1 MKRVWRF
8 TSEAAQASRFNETRH
23 RSNPKSIPI
32 LPTSTFIQRQSST
45 LQQPSMVLDLVSLFK
60 VSIPPYEKHLIN
72 EVAILKNKL
81 LREASDSVRVAS
93 ILEDNSESLIRSHP
107 VFLELLNQ
115 LNSNPSLLLEVF
127 NWRRKRNVSEFDACS
142 NSMNAHEYSKGI
154 KAAGRSKNIDLAV
167 ELFRE
172 AEKKGV
178 KITSTYN
185 ALMGAFM
192 FNGLAGKCHSLF
204 LDMKKDPVCSPSV
217 VTYNIVI
224 SVFGRL
230 MLIDHMEATFKEMS
244 ELRLSPNISTYNYLI
259 GGYISTWM
267 WDDME
272 KVFQVIKSGP
282 VVPNM
287 KTYLLMIRG
296 YAHLGNMEKMEEIYS
311 LVRDHVNENEMAIL
325 RVMICAYCKSSDVD
339 KLKKI
344 EAMLKLIPEKEY
356 RPWLNVLL
364 IKLYAR
370 ENLLE
375 KMETAINEAFE
386 HRTAVTTTGII
397 KCIVTAYFRCNAVE
411 NLENFIRRS
420 VFSGWRICHSLYH
433 CKLVMY
439 GSQKNLRKI
448 QNVLE
453 EMDDINMNRNKKTLW
468 IMYKAYWNSGQK
480 SMVLKIL
487 GQMFK
492 HGYTVPN
499 DAFPS

>member
-8 TSEAAQASRFNETRH
+8 TSEAAQASRFNQTRH
-23 RSNPKSIPI
+23 QSNPKSIPI
-32 LPTSTFIQRQSST
+32 LHTAKFTQRRTTT
-45 LQQPSMVLDLVSLFK
+45 LRQPSIVLDLVSMFK
-60 VSIPPYEKHLIN
+60 VSIPPYERHLIDGI
-72 EVAILKNKL
+72 AILKNKL
-81 LREASDSVRVAS
+81 LCEASDSVRVAT
-93 ILEDNSESLIRSHP
+93 ILEDNSELLLRSHP
-107 VFLELLNQ
+107 VFLELLNL

-127 NWRRKRNVSEFDACS
+127 NWRRKRHVSEIDACR

-154 KAAGRSKNIDLAV
+154 KAAGRLKNIDLAV
-167 ELFRE
+167 KLFRE

-178 KITSTYN
+178 KITGTYN

-192 FNGLAGKCHSLF
+192 FNGLADKCHSLF
-204 LDMKKDPVCSPSV
+204 LDMKKDPVCPPSV

-230 MLIDHMEATFKEMS
+230 MLIDHMEAAFKEMA
-244 ELRLSPNISTYNYLI
+244 ELRLSPNVSTYNYLI

-272 KVFQVIKSGP
+272 KVYQVLKSGP

-296 YAHLGNMEKMEEIYS
+296 YAHLGNLEKMEEIYS

-325 RVMICAYCKSSDVD
+325 RVMICAYCKSSDADRINKV
-339 KLKKI
+339 
-344 EAMLKLIPEKEY
+344 EALLKLIPEEEY

-386 HRTAVTTTGII
+386 HKTAVTTASII
-397 KCIVTAYFRCNAVE
+397 KCIVTAYFRLNAIE
-411 NLENFIRRS
+411 HLEIFTRRS
-420 VFSGWRICHSLYH
+420 VFAGWRICHSLYH

-439 GSQKNLRKI
+439 GSQKDLRKM

-453 EMDDINMNRNKKTLW
+453 EMDDINMNRNKRTLL

>member
-8 TSEAAQASRFNETRH
+8 TSEATQASRFTETRH

-32 LPTSTFIQRQSST
+32 LPTSTFIQRHTST
-45 LQQPSMVLDLVSLFK
+45 LQQPSVLLDLVSLFK
-60 VSIPPYEKHLIN
+60 VSIPPCEKHLIN
-72 EVAILKNKL
+72 EIAILKNKL

-93 ILEDNSESLIRSHP
+93 ILEDNSESLVRSHP

-127 NWRRKRNVSEFDACS
+127 NWRRKRNVSEFDACR

-178 KITSTYN
+178 KINSTYN

-244 ELRLSPNISTYNYLI
+244 DLGLSPNISTYNYLI

-272 KVFQVIKSGP
+272 KVFQVLKSGP
-282 VVPNM
+282 VGPDM

-296 YAHLGNMEKMEEIYS
+296 YAHLGNLEKMEEIYS
-311 LVRDHVNENEMAIL
+311 LVRDHVNKNEMAIL
-325 RVMICAYCKSSDVD
+325 RVMICAYCKSSDVY
-339 KLKKI
+339 KTKKI

-397 KCIVTAYFRCNAVE
+397 KCIVTAYFRCNAIE
-411 NLENFIRRS
+411 NLENFVTRS
-420 VFSGWRICHSLYH
+420 VFAGWRICHSLYH

-439 GSQKNLRKI
+439 SSQKNLGKI
-448 QNVLE
+448 LNVLE
-453 EMDDINMNRNKKTLW
+453 EMDDINMNRNKQTLW
-468 IMYKAYWNSGQK
+468 IMYKAYCNSGQK
-480 SMVLKIL
+480 AMVLKIL